1 MMRQGCTVAVNMD
14 GGQSAAI
21 AFMGHQ
27 VNQVLKSQPNG
38 REQADILA
46 FGTSDQ
52 VGSFEM
58 HDEFKSKK
66 K

>member
-1 MMRQGCTVAVNMD
+1 MD

-58 HDEFKSKK
+58 HDEFKSKEK
-66 K
+66 